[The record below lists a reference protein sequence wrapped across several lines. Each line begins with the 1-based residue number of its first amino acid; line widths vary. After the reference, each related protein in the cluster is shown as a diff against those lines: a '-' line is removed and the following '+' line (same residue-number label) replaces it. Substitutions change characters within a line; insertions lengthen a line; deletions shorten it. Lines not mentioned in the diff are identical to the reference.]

1 VSNGRTLKIDLL
13 KQAAQGRWLEIIP
26 AIDGRFTEA
35 ANKFPKHV
43 PCPIGTGG
51 KDGFRFDKNSQEK
64 GHAFTNSGE
73 KLGDGFKVL
82 EWAGWGFREILE
94 TLDDY
99 LGNPEAP
106 RQTKPETPTSP
117 APQATNDKP
126 KNNGIPQKI
135 WKESGEILTEPV
147 KKYIENRGL
156 KEALP
161 LPKSLRF
168 NDALEYREDKKVTGK
183 YPALVGEITKNGEI
197 VGVQRHFLTPEGQK
211 ADVANKKMM
220 LSIFKSASSG
230 GAVHLGEPTD
240 TLAISEGI
248 ENSLAVQLATKIPTW
263 AGTIGTLLSK
273 IDVPESVKTVFIFGD
288 KDNNN
293 AGEKYATQLAEK
305 LKSEGKTVYVL
316 YPLIPIPEGEK
327 GIDWLDVLN
336 LEGKEPFIKGIEET
350 EEYQPKE
357 AGKDLA
363 GTVNPTATQIE
374 QTDTDRKKANLLLDL
389 ALISDELCKK
399 YAYLSGDDEFINV
412 ESRNSLKGTALSNL
426 YAHRTAGKIPIHQL
440 FLKSD
445 LCRKADRRIYWPG
458 RRERFFDYNGEH
470 VMNTWN
476 PTRAKISPTA
486 TKEDVAPWLEHA
498 EYIVQKPEELTF
510 LLDWMSY
517 MLQNQ
522 NDKINNAILL
532 GGMPRIG
539 KDTLFQPL
547 IHGIGVNNVSQPE
560 SSELQEHYTDYLLD
574 TKLVIFQEVMNFEKA
589 SIENKLK
596 PMLAAP
602 PEELRIRAFGKGFYT
617 QPNVVQAIFMSNHR
631 NALKISEGDGRY
643 FAIWSDATRLSEAYY
658 TGFYNWL
665 NKDGMGLVTRWLIN
679 RDVSHFNPK
688 APAPH
693 TAYKTEIQDL
703 GKTSLE
709 MEIEEKIDGFITPF
723 DKDIIR
729 LTDVGDSLQGNI
741 KQIGSALT
749 NLGYK
754 KKECKKSTGK
764 REKITL
770 WVIRDLE
777 GYEEKGTQEIIRI
790 YEFN

>member
-1 VSNGRTLKIDLL
+1 MSNGRALKVEDI
-13 KQAAQGRWLEIIP
+13 KQAAQGKWLDIIT
-26 AIDGRFTEA
+26 ALDSRFSA
-35 ANKFPKHV
+35 AADNCPNHV

-73 KLGDGFKVL
+73 KIGDGLKLL
-82 EWAGWGFREILE
+82 EWAGWSFRESLE
-94 TLDDY
+94 AIDDY

-106 RQTKPETPTSP
+106 RTTKTTTP
-117 APQATNDKP
+117 APQKATDTP

-135 WKESGEILTEPV
+135 WKESGTEISDPV
-147 KKYIENRGL
+147 RKYIENRGL
-156 KEALP
+156 KDALP
-161 LPKSLRF
+161 LPISLRF
-168 NDALEYREDKKVTGK
+168 HDDLEYREDRKVTGK
-183 YPALVGEITKNGEI
+183 YPALVGEIIKNGGI
-197 VGVQRHFLTPEGQK
+197 VGIQRHFLTTEGQK
-211 ADVANKKMM
+211 ADVEHEKMM
-220 LSIFKSASSG
+220 LSISKGATSG

-273 IDVPESVKTVFIFGD
+273 IDVPETVKTVFIFGD
-288 KDNNN
+288 KDQNE
-293 AGEKYATQLAEK
+293 AGEKYATQLAKK
-305 LKSEGKTVYVL
+305 LKSEGKTVYVI
-316 YPLIPIPEGEK
+316 YPPMAIPEGKK
-327 GIDWLDVLN
+327 GVDWLDVLN
-336 LEGKEPFIKGIEET
+336 QEGKEPFVQGIEEAK
-350 EEYQPKE
+350 EYQPKE
-357 AGKDLA
+357 AGQELT
-363 GTVNPTATQIE
+363 GTVTPTAQQVE
-374 QTDTDRKKANLLLDL
+374 QTDEDRKKANILLDL
-389 ALISDELCKK
+389 ALISNELCKK
-399 YAYLSGDDEFINV
+399 YAYLSTDDEFINV

-458 RRERFFDYNGEH
+458 RKERFFDHNGEH

-476 PTRAKISPTA
+476 PSRAKIPPTA
-486 TKEDVAPWLEHA
+486 TDDDIELWLEHA
-498 EYIVQKPEELTF
+498 LYIIHNPEELTY
-510 LLDWMSY
+510 LLDWMAY
-517 MLQNQ
+517 MIQNQ
-522 NDKINNAILL
+522 HDKINHAILL
-532 GGMPRIG
+532 AGMPRIG

-547 IHGIGVNNVSQPE
+547 IYAIGNNNVSQPE

-602 PEELRIRAFGKGFYT
+602 PDELRIRAFGKGFFT
-617 QPNVVQAIFMSNHR
+617 QPNVVQAIFMSNYR

-643 FAIWSDATRLSEAYY
+643 FAIWSDATRLSESYY
-658 TGFYNWL
+658 TELYGWL
-665 NKDGMGLVTRWLIN
+665 NKDGMGLVARWLLD
-679 RDVSHFNPK
+679 RDISSFKPK

-709 MEIEEKIDGFITPF
+709 MEIEEKIAGFTTPF
-723 DKDIIR
+723 HKDIIR
-729 LTDVGDSLQGNI
+729 LTDIGDKLQGNI

-754 KKECKKSTGK
+754 KKSYKRATGK
-764 REKITL
+764 RETLTL
-770 WVIRDLE
+770 WIIRHAEEYDQKDSQEVIRA
-777 GYEEKGTQEIIRI
+777 
-790 YEFN
+790 YEF